1 MSESLGQGAADG
13 AGEGFGPQP
22 RRSGPLQRLLDWTR
36 RGRVERWLMVIL
48 LIMAVASGLAT
59 FFAVTGRLP
68 GSVGNTTLFALL
80 LLDLILLLCLGVIV
94 ARRLVVIWAE
104 RRRGLAGARLHAR
117 LVSLFGLLA
126 VAPAIVVAIFAA
138 VLFDFG
144 LRIWFSDQVSTV
156 VRNSLAVAEA
166 YLDEHQRAVAGES
179 VAMARVLTSQG
190 PLRLMDQRRLQAL
203 LSQQVNSRALSEAVI
218 FNGSGREEARG
229 GFRVFADFNPR
240 DLSPQALEQAR
251 NGDVVILPDDRD
263 SLIGALVYLDSLSD
277 SYLYVSRPVD
287 ARILGQL
294 DQSRGAVALY
304 AELEGQRNDLQV
316 TFALVFSLVA
326 ALLLLV
332 AIWIGLAVAN
342 HLTRPISVL
351 IGAAERVAGGDL
363 TARLPPAKTGDEIA
377 SLISAFNRMTE
388 QLQQQ
393 RGDLLDV
400 NRQSEESRRFIEAV
414 LSGVSSAVVSLDAEG
429 RIRLANSAAEKLL
442 ESRSVLLRGR
452 LLADELPEVRD
463 LVRRA
468 RSYPG
473 RYAEGQISFVQRDGQ
488 VHHLS
493 ARVLAQRGGA
503 RDLQGLVCTFED
515 VTDLLAAQRK
525 AAWADIARRIAH
537 EIKNPLTPIQ
547 LSAERLKRKYLR
559 QIEEDPETFALCTD
573 TIVRQVGDIGRMV
586 DEFSSFA
593 RMPTPVMQVEDLGA
607 LITQAVFL
615 QRQGNRNITIE
626 TDLPEGTL
634 LLSCDSRQVNQAL
647 TNVLLN
653 AVQAVEQA
661 REKGKAEAGTVTLS
675 VQQSAESVRLAISD
689 DGIGLPEGDLRRLTE
704 PYVTSKARGT
714 GLGLAIVK
722 KIMEEHGGEL
732 ELSNRAQGGACVVLV
747 FPASRLA
754 ASDDLA
760 EKTAAEAS

>member
-1 MSESLGQGAADG
+1 MTESFGHSGSNVGGDGLAMPARRTGA
-13 AGEGFGPQP
+13 
-22 RRSGPLQRLLDWTR
+22 LQRFVDWTR
-36 RGRVERWLMVIL
+36 RGRVERWLMIIL

-59 FFAVTGRLP
+59 FFAMTGRLP
-68 GSVGNTTLFALL
+68 GSVGNTTLIVLL
-80 LLDLILLLCLGVIV
+80 LLDLVLLLCLCVIV

-166 YLDEHQRAVAGES
+166 YLDEHQRAVAGEA
-179 VAMARVLTSQG
+179 VAMARVLTAQG
-190 PLRLMDQRRLQAL
+190 PTRMMGQRRLQAL
-203 LSQQVNSRALSEAVI
+203 LAQQVSTRALSEAVI
-218 FNGSGREEARG
+218 FDGNRRELARG
-229 GFRVFADFNPR
+229 GFRVFADFNPSS
-240 DLSPQALEQAR
+240 LPALALEQAR
-251 NGDVVILPDDRD
+251 NGDVVILPGEQD
-263 SLIGALVYLDSLSD
+263 SRIGALVFLDSFSD

-287 ARILGQL
+287 SRILGQL

-304 AELEGQRNDLQV
+304 AELEGQRHDLQV

-351 IGAAERVAGGDL
+351 IAAAERVAGGDL

-400 NRQSEESRRFIEAV
+400 NRQSEESRRFTEAV

-429 RIRLANSAAEKLL
+429 RIRLVNSAAEALL
-442 ESRSVLLRGR
+442 ESDGDRLRGHLLR
-452 LLADELPEVRD
+452 DELPEVRG
-463 LVRRA
+463 LVQRA
-468 RSYPG
+468 RAFPG
-473 RYAEGQISFVQRDGQ
+473 RYAEGQIGFAQHDGQ
-488 VHHLS
+488 IHHLT
-493 ARVLAQRGGA
+493 ARVLAQRGTG
-503 RDLQGLVCTFED
+503 RQLQGLVCTFED

-547 LSAERLKRKYLR
+547 LSAERLKRKYLK
-559 QIEEDPETFALCTD
+559 QIEDDPETFSLCTD
-573 TIVRQVGDIGRMV
+573 TIVRQVSDIGRMV

-593 RMPTPVMQVEDLGA
+593 RMPTPVMQAEDLGA
-607 LITQAVFL
+607 LMTQAVFL
-615 QRQGNRNITIE
+615 QREANPDVTL
-626 TDLPEGTL
+626 TLTLPEQPL
-634 LLSCDSRQVNQAL
+634 LLSCDARQVNQAL

-653 AVQAVEQA
+653 AVQAVRQA
-661 REKGKAEAGTVTLS
+661 QAKGKESAGEVTLS
-675 VQQSAESVRLAISD
+675 LERTKERVCIVLTD
-689 DGIGLPEGDLRRLTE
+689 DGVGLPDGDLNRLTE
-704 PYVTSKARGT
+704 PYVTTKARGT

-732 ELSNRAQGGACVVLV
+732 ELGNLPGEGARVVLS
-747 FPASRLA
+747 FPASRITDPA
-754 ASDDLA
+754 VA
-760 EKTAAEAS
+760 AAEAS

>member
-1 MSESLGQGAADG
+1 MTGSIGHSDT
-13 AGEGFGPQP
+13 
-22 RRSGPLQRLLDWTR
+22 SGPGGAVGYEARGGALQRLYER
-36 RGRVERWLMVIL
+36 AKRGRVERWLMVVL
-48 LIMAVASGLAT
+48 LIMAVVCGVAT

-68 GSVGNTTLFALL
+68 GSVGNTTLIILL
-80 LLDLILLLCLGVIV
+80 LLDLALLLCLCVIV

-117 LVSLFGLLA
+117 LVGLFGLLA

-156 VRNSLAVAEA
+156 VRNSLEVAEA
-166 YLDEHQRAVAGES
+166 YLDEHQRAVAGEA
-179 VAMARVLTSQG
+179 VAMARVLTAQG
-190 PLRLMDQRRLQAL
+190 PIRLMDQRRLQAVL
-203 LSQQVNSRALSEAVI
+203 AQQVSDRTLSEAVI
-218 FNGSGREEARG
+218 FDGNRRELARG

-240 DLSPQALEQAR
+240 TLPNWALEQAR
-251 NGDVVILPDDRD
+251 SGDVVILPSEED
-263 SLIGALVYLDSLSD
+263 SRIGALVYLDSLSD

-304 AELEGQRNDLQV
+304 GELEGQRHDLQI
-316 TFALVFSLVA
+316 TFAVVFALVA

-342 HLTRPISVL
+342 HLTRPVSSL
-351 IGAAERVAGGDL
+351 IRAAERVAGGDL
-363 TARLPPAKTGDEIA
+363 SARLPPPRTGDEIA
-377 SLISAFNRMTE
+377 SLIGAFNRMTE

-393 RGDLLDV
+393 RGDLLAV

-414 LSGVSSAVVSLDAEG
+414 LSGVSSAVVGLDALG
-429 RIRLANSAAEKLL
+429 RIRLANNAAEALL
-442 ESRSVLLRGR
+442 GVSSEELTGSLLRER
-452 LLADELPEVRD
+452 LPEVRG
-463 LVRRA
+463 LVQRA
-468 RSYPG
+468 RERPG
-473 RYAEGQISFVQRDGQ
+473 RYAERQIAFDRADGQ
-488 VHHLS
+488 VRHLF
-493 ARVLAQRGGA
+493 ARVLAQRGGGRA
-503 RDLQGLVCTFED
+503 VQGLVCTFED

-559 QIEEDPETFALCTD
+559 QIVDDPETFELCTD
-573 TIVRQVGDIGRMV
+573 TIVRQVSDIGRMV

-593 RMPTPVMQVEDLGA
+593 RMPAPVMQPEN
-607 LITQAVFL
+607 LIQLMKEAVFL
-615 QRQGNRNITIE
+615 QRQANPKVAFE
-626 TDLPEGTL
+626 LALPEGSL
-634 LLSCDSRQVNQAL
+634 MLQCDSRQVNQAL

-653 AVQAVEQA
+653 AVQAVEAQGE
-661 REKGKAEAGTVTLS
+661 RDGRIEVGLAETEGALEISVTDNG
-675 VQQSAESVRLAISD
+675 R
-689 DGIGLPEGDLRRLTE
+689 GLPEGDASRLTE
-704 PYVTSKARGT
+704 PYVTTKAKGT

-732 ELSNRAQGGACVVLV
+732 LLSNRPDGEGARVVLS
-747 FPASRLA
+747 FPAKRLVEEA
-754 ASDDLA
+754 AAVERVSGA
-760 EKTAAEAS
+760 

>member
-1 MSESLGQGAADG
+1 MTESVGHSG
-13 AGEGFGPQP
+13 AGESLELEAREGGA
-22 RRSGPLQRLLDWTR
+22 LHRLYEWAR
-36 RGRVERWLMVIL
+36 RGRVERWLMLVL
-48 LIMAVASGLAT
+48 LIMAVVSGLAT

-68 GSVGNTTLFALL
+68 GSVGNTTLIILL
-80 LLDLILLLCLGVIV
+80 LLDLGLLLCLCVIV

-117 LVSLFGLLA
+117 LVGLFGLLA

-166 YLDEHQRAVAGES
+166 YLDEHQRAVAGEA

-190 PLRLMDQRRLQAL
+190 PTRLVDQRRLQTL
-203 LSQQVNSRALSEAVI
+203 LSQQVSDRALSEAVI
-218 FNGSGREEARG
+218 FDGNRREVARG

-240 DLSPQALEQAR
+240 RLPVWALEQAR
-251 NGDVVILPDDRD
+251 NGDVVILP
-263 SLIGALVYLDSLSD
+263 SEENSQIGALVYLDSFSD

-304 AELEGQRNDLQV
+304 ADLEGQRHDLQI
-316 TFALVFSLVA
+316 TFAVVFALVA

-342 HLTRPISVL
+342 HLTKPVSGL
-351 IGAAERVAGGDL
+351 IGMAERVAGGDL
-363 TARLPPAKTGDEIA
+363 AARLPPPKTGDEIA
-377 SLISAFNRMTE
+377 SLITAFNRMTE

-393 RGDLLDV
+393 RGDLLAV

-414 LSGVSSAVVSLDAEG
+414 LSGVSSAVVGLDALG
-429 RIRLANSAAEKLL
+429 RIQLANNAAEALL
-442 ESRSVLLRGR
+442 GASSEALRGSQLR
-452 LLADELPEVRD
+452 DRLPEVRG
-463 LVRRA
+463 LVQRA
-468 RSYPG
+468 RQRPG
-473 RYAEGQISFVQRDGQ
+473 RYAERQIAHDREDGQ
-488 VHHLS
+488 VRHLF
-493 ARVLAQRGGA
+493 ARVLAQRGGGQA
-503 RDLQGLVCTFED
+503 VQGLVCTFED

-547 LSAERLKRKYLR
+547 LSAERLKRKYLN
-559 QIEEDPETFALCTD
+559 QIVDDPETFALCTD
-573 TIVRQVGDIGRMV
+573 TIVRQVSDIGRMV

-593 RMPTPVMQVEDLGA
+593 RMPAPVMQPENLGE
-607 LITQAVFL
+607 LMKQAVFL
-615 QRQGNRNITIE
+615 QRQASPKVDFELT
-626 TDLPEGTL
+626 LPEGAMVL
-634 LLSCDSRQVNQAL
+634 LCDSRQVNQAL

-653 AVQAVEQA
+653 AVQAVEGLGE
-661 REKGKAEAGTVTLS
+661 RKGAIGAELLRDGERVEIRVTDNG
-675 VQQSAESVRLAISD
+675 R
-689 DGIGLPEGDLRRLTE
+689 GLPGGDSSRLTE
-704 PYVTSKARGT
+704 PYVTTKAKGT

-732 ELSNRAQGGACVVLV
+732 LLGNQPDGGARVVLS
-747 FPASRLA
+747 FPANRLLEA
-754 ASDDLA
+754 AA
-760 EKTAAEAS
+760 VEKASSS

>member
-1 MSESLGQGAADG
+1 MTESIGHSGGSGAAKLMPPATRN
-13 AGEGFGPQP
+13 AG
-22 RRSGPLQRLLDWTR
+22 SLQRLFDWAK
-36 RGRVERWLMVIL
+36 RGRVERWLMVVL
-48 LIMAVASGLAT
+48 LIMAVVSGLAT

-68 GSVGNTTLFALL
+68 GAVGNTTLIVLL
-80 LLDLILLLCLGVIV
+80 LVDLALLLCLCVIV

-166 YLDEHQRAVAGES
+166 YLDEHQRAVAGET

-190 PLRLMDQRRLQAL
+190 PTRLMDQRRLQAL
-203 LSQQVNSRALSEAVI
+203 LTQQVSSRALSEAVI
-218 FNGSGREEARG
+218 FGGNRREVARA

-240 DLSPQALEQAR
+240 NLPQLELEQAR
-251 NGDVVILPDDRD
+251 NGDVVILPDQQD
-263 SLIGALVYLDSLSD
+263 SSIGALVYLDSFSD

-304 AELEGQRNDLQV
+304 ADLEGQRHDLQV
-316 TFALVFSLVA
+316 TFAVVFALVA

-342 HLTRPISVL
+342 HLTRPVSGL

-363 TARLPPAKTGDEIA
+363 SARLPPAKTGDEIA

-393 RGDLLDV
+393 RSDLLDV

-414 LSGVSSAVVSLDAEG
+414 LSGVSSAVVGLDALG
-429 RIRLANSAAEKLL
+429 RIRLVNSTAEKLL
-442 ESRSVLLRGR
+442 GGTSSELRGTQLR
-452 LLADELPEVRD
+452 DHLPEVRG
-463 LVRRA
+463 LVQRA
-468 RSYPG
+468 RKWPG
-473 RYAEGQISFVQRDGQ
+473 RYAEKQIGLSREDGQ
-488 VHHLS
+488 SRSLI
-493 ARVLAQRGGA
+493 ARVLAQSGSQGTV
-503 RDLQGLVCTFED
+503 QGLVCTFED

-525 AAWADIARRIAH
+525 AAWADVARRIAH

-559 QIEEDPETFALCTD
+559 QINSDPETFELCTD
-573 TIVRQVGDIGRMV
+573 TIVRQVSDIGRMV

-593 RMPTPVMQVEDLGA
+593 RMPSPVMQMQNLGE
-607 LITQAVFL
+607 LIKQAVFL
-615 QRQGNRNITIE
+615 QRQANARVDITYS
-626 TDLPEGTL
+626 LPDEPVV
-634 LLSCDSRQVNQAL
+634 LSCDPQQVNQAL

-653 AVQAVEQA
+653 AVQALERDDSVEGDPGA
-661 REKGKAEAGTVTLS
+661 VKLELSRDSEWVKIVVTDNG
-675 VQQSAESVRLAISD
+675 R
-689 DGIGLPEGDLRRLTE
+689 GLPEGDRSRLSE
-704 PYVTSKARGT
+704 PYVTTKAKGT

-732 ELSNRAQGGACVVLV
+732 RLSNRRGGGARVALS

-754 ASDDLA
+754 GT
-760 EKTAAEAS
+760 EQIAAEAS